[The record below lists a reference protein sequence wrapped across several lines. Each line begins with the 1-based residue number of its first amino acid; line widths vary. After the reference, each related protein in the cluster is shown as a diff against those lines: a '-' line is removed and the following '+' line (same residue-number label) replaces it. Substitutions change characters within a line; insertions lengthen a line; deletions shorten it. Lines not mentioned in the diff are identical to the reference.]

1 MSSRN
6 SVFEWIFA
14 LIIHSVGHNSISSWG
29 VNRTMLMDFAY
40 NITGLEPVFCSF
52 TKDLYYCYFLLYY
65 ISSFVLFQ
73 LIKPKLRFKEVIT

>member
-1 MSSRN
+1 
-6 SVFEWIFA
+6 
-14 LIIHSVGHNSISSWG
+14 
-29 VNRTMLMDFAY
+29 MDFAY

-73 LIKPKLRFKEVIT
+73 LIKPKLLFKEVIT